1 MRKSSGS
8 IYRTGKRSLGTK
20 SGFFLKTLTSEPNEE
35 GGGGEQVGGESDN
48 VKQEVKENDIVEE
61 ESEGKGRK
69 EGG

>member
-1 MRKSSGS
+1 MFAGSLRKSSGS

-20 SGFFLKTLTSEPNEE
+20 SGFFLKTEE
-35 GGGGEQVGGESDN
+35 VGGESDN